1 MATLLLSALLDGLVY
16 GSLLFLVAV
25 GLTLVFGVLR
35 ILNVAHGSF
44 YALGAY
50 LAVVLGLFF
59 TNNLG
64 NPWLSYP
71 GLLLS
76 ALLVGAGLGPL
87 VERFLL
93 RWAYTRPEVLQLL
106 ITFSLFLILEDI
118 QKILFGVQPYF
129 LDTPMQL
136 LGSLELGGIPY
147 TRYQLLLVLLAL
159 GILFGLRFLLRGTP
173 LGKILVAVVA
183 DREIAEAMGVDTGR
197 VYLMAFSLGVSLAA
211 LGGALAS
218 PMVTIAPG
226 LGAEVIVLSFA
237 VVAIGGLG
245 QIEGAALGA
254 LLIGLG
260 RSLAVYL
267 LPEVDVVVPYLIM
280 ALVLLFRPLGLFGSV
295 EVRRI

>member
-1 MATLLLSALLDGLVY
+1 MGTLLLSALLDGLVY

-64 NPWLSYP
+64 SPWLSYP
-71 GLLLS
+71 SLLLS

-93 RWAYTRPEVLQLL
+93 RWAYARPEVHQLL

-129 LDTPMQL
+129 LDTPMRL

-173 LGKILVAVVA
+173 LGKVLVAVVA
-183 DREIAEAMGVDTGR
+183 DREIAQAMGVDTGR
-197 VYLMAFSLGVSLAA
+197 VYLMAFSIGVSLAA

-237 VVAIGGLG
+237 VVATGGLG

-267 LPEVDVVVPYLIM
+267 LPELDVVVPYLVM
-280 ALVLLFRPLGLFGSV
+280 AIVLLFRPLGLFGSV